1 LIAIFAN
8 TMDEL
13 RVKMIGF
20 YHDHCYHHYFGPI
33 ENVPEKLKYLVTPK
47 DKKFVFIFEE
57 DKPIHHDTQIQNT
70 EN

>member
-1 LIAIFAN
+1 LVAIFAD

-57 DKPIHHDTQIQNT
+57 AKPIQYDTQIQNT

>member
-57 DKPIHHDTQIQNT
+57 DKPIQHDTQIQNT

>member
-1 LIAIFAN
+1 MIAIFAD

-20 YHDHCYHHYFGPI
+20 YHDHCYHYYFGPI
-33 ENVPEKLKYLVTPK
+33 ENVPLKLKWLISDE

-57 DKPIHHDTQIQNT
+57 DKPINYDTQIQNT